1 MAALYLHNA
10 IFIPEPSE
18 TQDSIPHTRT
28 ISSTTLRTITTD
40 QSHPTEPLLHSN
52 NSGSL
57 AYQDLLSMQPG
68 YRDSTVG
75 LSFDGGRPTLSEK
88 QRYREKSV
96 KKRLRILKFTGYILE
111 LILGIWALYNTIRYF
126 IAYTMFNSTPG
137 QAAALALGTSTAVC
151 ATCLGCAAVLSAFQL
166 YLIRSHVPIHSLL
179 ILRTAFRYLASF
191 CLLSPA
197 IVNLALTIVWR
208 NSSIPELVPELRCRL
223 DVDIVWSVTNGICNS
238 TVFAQWLG
246 LAIFR
251 VVLTG
256 FLTILF
262 LFVSSAY
269 NGTRRASHSSRRRSQ
284 RRQRRMR
291 SDSSVPTSPPPTSTS
306 SQQPLNPSHPHP
318 HPSRRPSHASQGT
331 RRTTP
336 PERSIRDSGTSS
348 VFSSSS
354 SSDIDDEGSPPV
366 QMSMRLVNNVPASG
380 TTLNAS
386 TSSMNAQS
394 DRELN
399 NFADHFRALVSQIS
413 READDALRLAQSQ
426 AFVEEED
433 PSSLQSRD
441 IYTSLPRPRSH
452 QQYPQQYYYDEY
464 GYGYGYDNT
473 STSTSTSTSLTNSP
487 NPNSPNFP
495 TFNYPDPN
503 QNPTNLPFPP
513 QFPPQFPLPGAQDD
527 HIHILNGF
535 VRRMLTIESLG
546 SRELAVSLASRSSQD
561 RSTSMSTM
569 SCPPTEFKGT
579 GSGPPSRANN
589 LNLTAAMEGLATS
602 STEVGEV
609 EEMGE
614 LVDVDVVVG
623 GEGEQDRDRD
633 TDGEMGSASRS
644 TFFSYYTAQRS
655 NSYSPGARTSS
666 SDPLTPSSDTVIAT
680 TLTTGT
686 AFIIH
691 LIEAESCSNPCE
703 RAFFNPRRNRCFE

>member
-10 IFIPEPSE
+10 IFIPEPSD

-68 YRDSTVG
+68 YRDSAVG
-75 LSFDGGRPTLSEK
+75 LSFDGGHPTLSEK
-88 QRYREKSV
+88 QGYWEKSV
-96 KKRLRILKFTGYILE
+96 KKRLRILKLTGYILE

-151 ATCLGCAAVLSAFQL
+151 ATCLGCAAVLSVFQP

-179 ILRTAFRYLASF
+179 VLRTAFCYLASF

-197 IVNLALTIVWR
+197 IVNLALVIVWR

-223 DVDIVWSVTNGICNS
+223 DVDIVWSVTNGTCNG

-256 FLTILF
+256 FLTVLF

-291 SDSSVPTSPPPTSTS
+291 SDSSVPTSPPPTSAS
-306 SQQPLNPSHPHP
+306 SQQPLNPSHPHSHP
-318 HPSRRPSHASQGT
+318 HPSRRPSHTSQGT
-331 RRTTP
+331 RRATP

-348 VFSSSS
+348 IFSSSS
-354 SSDIDDEGSPPV
+354 SSDADEDFPP
-366 QMSMRLVNNVPASG
+366 MRSVNLVPATANTVTAG
-380 TTLNAS
+380 TPS
-386 TSSMNAQS
+386 TNSQS

-399 NFADHFRALVSQIS
+399 NFADRFRALVSQIS
-413 READDALRLAQSQ
+413 READDALRLAQSED
-426 AFVEEED
+426 FVEEEED

-441 IYTSLPRPRSH
+441 IHTSLPRPRSH
-452 QQYPQQYYYDEY
+452 QQQQYYYDEY

-473 STSTSTSTSLTNSP
+473 STSTSLTNSP
-487 NPNSPNFP
+487 NPNSPNYPNFP

-527 HIHILNGF
+527 HIRILNGF
-535 VRRMLTIESLG
+535 VRRMPTIESLG
-546 SRELAVSLASRSSQD
+546 SREMAVSLTSKSSQD
-561 RSTSMSTM
+561 RFTSMSTRM
-569 SCPPTEFKGT
+569 SMGSMSHPPTEFTGT
-579 GSGPPSRANN
+579 GSDPPSRANS
-589 LNLTAAMEGLATS
+589 LSLAAAMEGLT
-602 STEVGEV
+602 STEVGE
-609 EEMGE
+609 MGE
-614 LVDVDVVVG
+614 LVGVDVVVG
-623 GEGEQDRDRD
+623 GDGEKDRDKEGRDRDRD
-633 TDGEMGSASRS
+633 GGMGSASRS
-644 TFFSYYTAQRS
+644 TFFSYYTAQSS
-655 NSYSPGARTSS
+655 NSNHSYNMGARTSS
-666 SDPLTPSSDTVIAT
+666 PAPLTPSSDNFP
-680 TLTTGT
+680 LSPRPLGTGSGSGSDPSPT
-686 AFIIH
+686 SPTFSSS
-691 LIEAESCSNPCE
+691 ESAS
-703 RAFFNPRRNRCFE
+703 R